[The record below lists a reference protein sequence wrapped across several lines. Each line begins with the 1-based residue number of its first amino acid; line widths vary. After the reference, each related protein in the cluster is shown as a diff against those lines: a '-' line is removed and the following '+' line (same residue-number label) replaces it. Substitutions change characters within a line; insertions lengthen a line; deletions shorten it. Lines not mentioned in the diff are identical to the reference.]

1 MYIYLISPTTQQEK
15 AVSTQTHFFYLIQ
28 TMASLVSDSAA
39 KLGQF
44 YAVCIGVDNCTNN
57 ATLVSGAFINELN
70 YSPNNVHILNE
81 GDGPTADE
89 VLDTFIN
96 VLIPKINEKDTLIV
110 YYSGQSCRVSEQ
122 FKFCTKGTYLS
133 HKDFITK
140 CINKV
145 KTQRVVIVIDVCYS
159 GDFNTF
165 KSKDKPGRVVDA
177 GDITAFLKPSGKIC
191 FFASQAKEI
200 APGSSAFTH
209 AFVKSIEKIVRDNE
223 EGLLSVS
230 PLETFAKLTKI
241 MKNDKDNPPLPRLC
255 GVDEYTDFDIGPIA
269 VDDEYTYGYTH
280 GVGRR
285 IP

>member
-1 MYIYLISPTTQQEK
+1 MVRGIWYVRPLCYTISSIDTLTFRLK
-15 AVSTQTHFFYLIQ
+15 DV
-28 TMASLVSDSAA
+28 
-39 KLGQF
+39 KK
-44 YAVCIGVDNCTNN
+44 CGV
-57 ATLVSGAFINELN
+57 
-70 YSPNNVHILNE
+70 
-81 GDGPTADE
+81 
-89 VLDTFIN
+89 IN

-209 AFVKSIEKIVRDNE
+209 AFVKSIENVKGIVQ
-223 EGLLSVS
+223 
-230 PLETFAKLTKI
+230 F
-241 MKNDKDNPPLPRLC
+241 
-255 GVDEYTDFDIGPIA
+255 
-269 VDDEYTYGYTH
+269 
-280 GVGRR
+280 
-285 IP
+285 